1 MGSGAEAE
9 PSDPRIWPVSKSEAS
24 REPKLD
30 RREAFRA
37 AASRLDATFVEG
49 KRSSGDQV
57 HFEHGPWKVIL
68 DVYVVNN
75 GQNPIT
81 YTRVRALY
89 VAMEDFT
96 LCISERNVFTRVA
109 ELFGFSG
116 LLVGDQELER
126 KYTLKSSNE
135 LRGRSLMTDRR
146 LRELI
151 MVQPSLR
158 LEIRRLPWGRR
169 RKVGDGVRAVA
180 VQTVGV
186 IKEPERLA
194 NYVLLVAATLDR
206 LVRIGAAHHE
216 SLAKERTYVIRRRV

>member
-1 MGSGAEAE
+1 M
-9 PSDPRIWPVSKSEAS
+9 PRSEVN

-37 AASRLDATFVEG
+37 AASHIDATFVEG
-49 KRSSGDQV
+49 KRSSEDQV

-75 GQNPIT
+75 GQNPVR

-89 VAMEDFT
+89 VAKEDFT
-96 LCISERNVFTRVA
+96 LRISPRNVFTRIA

-116 LLVGDQELER
+116 LLVGDRELDR

-135 LRGRSLMTDRR
+135 PRGRSLLTDRR

-158 LEIRRLPWGRR
+158 LEILRLPWGKRR
-169 RKVGDGVRAVA
+169 RTGDGVRAVA
-180 VQTVGV
+180 VQTTGV

-194 NYVLLVAATLDR
+194 NYILLVATTLDQ

-216 SLAKERTYVIRRRV
+216 PVGEERTYLIGRRV